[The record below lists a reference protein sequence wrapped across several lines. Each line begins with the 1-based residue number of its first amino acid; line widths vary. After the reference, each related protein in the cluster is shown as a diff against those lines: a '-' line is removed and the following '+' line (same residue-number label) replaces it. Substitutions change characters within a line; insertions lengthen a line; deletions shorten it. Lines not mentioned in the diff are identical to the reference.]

1 MTGEVDT
8 EQTEECP
15 NVNRYVNR
23 RTRVPFAPASGKVN
37 IDKKSEFF
45 VQLYLFRWD
54 TQGGRDKAQ
63 IG

>member
-1 MTGEVDT
+1 VEALSVEYDLFAEMTGEVDT

-37 IDKKSEFF
+37 IDKKSEFCPTVF
-45 VQLYLFRWD
+45 V
-54 TQGGRDKAQ
+54 
-63 IG
+63 